1 MGSVKL
7 FWLRGALRNL
17 DDIASWI
24 AADSPVAATRVVGR
38 IRAAALRLE
47 SHPNSGRSGRI
58 PGTRELV
65 VPGLPYILPYRQRG
79 DRIEIL
85 RVMHAARRWPRRFT

>member
-24 AADSPVAATRVVGR
+24 AVDSPVAATRVVGR

-47 SHPNSGRSGRI
+47 SHPNSGRPGRV

-65 VPGLPYILPYRQRG
+65 VPGLPYRQRD